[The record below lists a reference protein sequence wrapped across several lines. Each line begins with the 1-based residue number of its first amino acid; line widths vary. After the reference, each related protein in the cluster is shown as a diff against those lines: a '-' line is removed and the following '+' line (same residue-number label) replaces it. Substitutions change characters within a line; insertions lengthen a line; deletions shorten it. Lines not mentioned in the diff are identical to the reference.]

1 MNPNRTQTDSLHS
14 IRSTFLYRLLKR
26 SGGKYLLLATLATQA
41 LTNLL
46 IIPMAGAVQFNAE
59 LSAGQ
64 FSASLW
70 MTFLLVSISNA
81 VLLLAVFLM
90 NRNAFRRLEKWMRQ
104 KALSKDTPEEFN
116 AWREITAL
124 PWRYSLAAVL
134 TSFGIVVI
142 PLIAYQSFTL
152 KANTD
157 QIGYTLLGGIIAAFA
172 IISAGAILL
181 ERLLLPAGEILLPAS
196 FEAQIGHVGGLKI
209 RGKLLA
215 LVLALIVIG
224 VAVIGPV
231 GYHEI
236 VEMSKGEELDTALQ
250 EYQGQSLFATA
261 LVLVFAAALTFM
273 AAKVF
278 SDPYRQLV
286 EVFRKVEQ
294 GDLKQRARVIA
305 SDEAGELEIYF
316 NRMVSRLEVLQ
327 GSLEQQVAERTA
339 QLSAVNEVGRV
350 VGAILDP
357 DELIEKVVNLITER
371 FGHYY
376 SAIFLTDQ
384 TGKWAELKNATGE
397 AGRVLRESR
406 HRLAVDNK
414 SMVGTAVSERQARIA
429 LDVGAEPARFNNPLL
444 PYTRSEIALPLAIG
458 ERVIGAL
465 DIQSTHEAAFGQED
479 IETFQNVANQV
490 AVALENARLFQ
501 ETNRQVQEL
510 QTVQRQYLREAWT
523 SLAASEGLEYEIGDE
538 TPSATETTMNVPLA
552 LRDEVIGQINLS
564 GSEEW
569 SPEERAWVESVATQA
584 AIALENA
591 RLMDESRKQAGIERT
606 VAEITTKIWAANTVD
621 GILQTAVQEIGRAL
635 NGSEATIELQVEEQG
650 AAKNE

>member
-1 MNPNRTQTDSLHS
+1 MNPNRTQTDSLRS

-81 VLLLAVFLM
+81 VLLLAVFLT
-90 NRNAFRRLEKWMRQ
+90 NRNAFRRLEQWMRQ

-142 PLIAYQSFTL
+142 PLIAYQFFGL
-152 KANTD
+152 KVNTD
-157 QIGYTLLGGIIAAFA
+157 QAGYTLLGGTISAFA
-172 IISAGAILL
+172 IISAGAVLL

-196 FEAQIGHVGGLKI
+196 FEAQIGYVGGLKI

-215 LVLALIVIG
+215 LVLALVVIG
-224 VAVIGPV
+224 VSVIGPI

-236 VEMSKGEELDTALQ
+236 VEMNKGKELDTALQ
-250 EYQGQSLFATA
+250 EYQGLSLFATA

-339 QLSAVNEVGRV
+339 QLSAVNEVGRA

-357 DELIEKVVNLITER
+357 DELIKKVTSLITER

-376 SAIFLTDQ
+376 SAIFLMDQ
-384 TGKWAELKNATGE
+384 AGKWAELKNATGE

-444 PYTRSEIALPLAIG
+444 PYTRSEIALPLSIG

-465 DIQSTHEAAFGQED
+465 DIQSTREAAFGQED

-523 SLAASEGLEYEIGDE
+523 SLAASEGLEYAIGDE
-538 TPSATETTMNVPLA
+538 TPSGTETTMNVPLA

-591 RLMDESRKQAGIERT
+591 RLMDESRKQAGIERS

-621 GILQTAVQEIGRAL
+621 GILQTAAQEIGRAL
-635 NGSEATIELQVEEQG
+635 NGSEATIELKMDDNKETQ
-650 AAKNE
+650 

>member
-1 MNPNRTQTDSLHS
+1 MNPNRTQTDSLRS

-26 SGGKYLLLATLATQA
+26 SGGKYLLLAILATQA

-81 VLLLAVFLM
+81 VLLLAVFLT
-90 NRNAFRRLEKWMRQ
+90 NRNAFRRLEQWMRQ

-142 PLIAYQSFTL
+142 PLIAYQFFGL
-152 KANTD
+152 KVNTD
-157 QIGYTLLGGIIAAFA
+157 QAGYTLLGGTISAFA
-172 IISAGAILL
+172 IISAGAVIL

-196 FEAQIGHVGGLKI
+196 FEAQIGYVGGLKI

-215 LVLALIVIG
+215 LVLALVVIG
-224 VAVIGPV
+224 VSVIGPI

-236 VEMSKGEELDTALQ
+236 VEMNKGKELDTALQ
-250 EYQGQSLFATA
+250 EYQGLSLFATA

-339 QLSAVNEVGRV
+339 QLSAVNEVGRA

-357 DELIEKVVNLITER
+357 DELIKKVTNLITER

-376 SAIFLTDQ
+376 SAIFLMDQ
-384 TGKWAELKNATGE
+384 AGKWAELKNATGE

-444 PYTRSEIALPLAIG
+444 PYTRSEIALPLSIG

-465 DIQSTHEAAFGQED
+465 DIQSTREAAFGQED

-523 SLAASEGLEYEIGDE
+523 SLAASEGLEYAIGDE
-538 TPSATETTMNVPLA
+538 TPSGTETTMNVPLA

-606 VAEITTKIWAANTVD
+606 VAEITTRVWAANTMD
-621 GILQTAVQEIGRAL
+621 GILQTAVKELGRAL
-635 NGSEATIELQVEEQG
+635 NASEAVVELKMDDNKETQ
-650 AAKNE
+650 

>member
-1 MNPNRTQTDSLHS
+1 MNPNRTQTDSLRS

-26 SGGKYLLLATLATQA
+26 SGGKYLLLAILATQA

-81 VLLLAVFLM
+81 VLLLAVFLT
-90 NRNAFRRLEKWMRQ
+90 NRNAFRRLEQWMRQ

-142 PLIAYQSFTL
+142 PLIAYQFFGL
-152 KANTD
+152 KVNTD
-157 QIGYTLLGGIIAAFA
+157 QAGYTLLGGTISAFA
-172 IISAGAILL
+172 IISAGAVIL

-196 FEAQIGHVGGLKI
+196 FEAQIGYVGGLKI

-215 LVLALIVIG
+215 LVLALVVIG
-224 VAVIGPV
+224 VSVIGPI

-236 VEMSKGEELDTALQ
+236 VEMNKGKELDTALQ
-250 EYQGQSLFATA
+250 EYQGLSLFATA

-339 QLSAVNEVGRV
+339 QLSAVNEVGRA

-357 DELIEKVVNLITER
+357 DELIKKVTSLITER

-384 TGKWAELKNATGE
+384 AGKWAELKNATGE

-465 DIQSTHEAAFGQED
+465 DIQSTREAAFGQED

-523 SLAASEGLEYEIGDE
+523 SLAASEGLEYAIGDE
-538 TPSATETTMNVPLA
+538 TPSGTETTMNVPLA

-591 RLMDESRKQAGIERT
+591 RLMDESRKQAGIERS

-621 GILQTAVQEIGRAL
+621 GILQTAAQEIGRAL
-635 NGSEATIELQVEEQG
+635 NGSEATIELKMDDNKETQ
-650 AAKNE
+650 